1 MAKKKYILIF
11 LPLVLIIVYLFLSI
25 NHETNIKGN
34 DDLNSCKYPNV
45 NVILIV
51 IDTLRADHLGC
62 YGYSRNTSPEIDKL
76 SKEGIIF
83 KNMVAQSSWTKPSTA
98 SILSGLYP
106 KNHGAMTGKGR
117 LPEEIHLLSE
127 ILRGYGYHSYAF
139 VGNIHVSQ
147 AAGFNQ
153 GFKEFFYFQEKDVKV
168 VPNIFVRSDELNN
181 SLASF
186 IRQLDD
192 TSNNFIYIHYMD
204 PHHPYLPKEKHFSKE
219 NKKRFTNAFSL
230 PKAIS
235 SMNEEERRILLIE
248 AINAYDDEI
257 LYNDKMIGNMVRML
271 KKKNM
276 YSNSIIIIT
285 SDHGE
290 EFFEHGNF
298 THGKS
303 LYDEQLKVPLI
314 IHMPGKTHKTI
325 NEIAN
330 QVDILPTIL
339 SLLEIPIPKNID
351 GIDLLNNKR
360 TPNLAS
366 YAELSINQ
374 LTISSIRT
382 SKYKLI
388 EGVTFPFDRKKK
400 NHRWFK
406 ERALIETNDDSLELV
421 IKSFYKNR
429 KVRVLS
435 DGIPIDTFT
444 INTKKQVFNIRL
456 PDSKRKKMVAIESLT
471 PCHVPRQLKI
481 SNDKR
486 CLAFCIFNSRNV
498 NAKSLLSARYLE
510 YYTLTED
517 PGEKN
522 NRYYHPES
530 REIITLLKK
539 NLKKYLLDK
548 KSASLSKKPVK
559 FSKEQIKTL
568 KTLGYM

>member
-1 MAKKKYILIF
+1 MKKMKY
-11 LPLVLIIVYLFLSI
+11 LPALLLSLVIIAACLSKPG
-25 NHETNIKGN
+25 EEKR
-34 DDLNSCKYPNV
+34 P

-51 IDTLRADHLGC
+51 IDALRADHLGC
-62 YGYSRNTSPEIDKL
+62 YGYHRNTSPEIEKL
-76 SKEGIIF
+76 AKEGIIF
-83 KNMVAQSSWTKPSTA
+83 KNMYAQSSWTRPGTA
-98 SILSGLYP
+98 SILSGLFP
-106 KNHGAMTGKGR
+106 KNHGANTNKDPLPGEVNL
-117 LPEEIHLLSE
+117 LPE
-127 ILRGYGYHSYAF
+127 ILGEYGYHSYAF
-139 VGNIHVSQ
+139 VGNTHVSQ
-147 AAGFNQ
+147 TVGFNQ
-153 GFKEFFYFQEKDVKV
+153 GFKEFFYFQEKDVKR
-168 VPNIFVRSDELNN
+168 VPNIYVRSDELND
-181 SLASF
+181 SLSPF

-235 SMNEEERRILLIE
+235 SMNEEKRRILLDE

-257 LYNDKMIGNMVRML
+257 LYNDKMVGNLVQML
-271 KKKNM
+271 KRKNM
-276 YSNSIIIIT
+276 DSNSIIIIT

-314 IHMPGKTHKTI
+314 IRVPGKTHKTI

-330 QVDILPTIL
+330 QVDILPTVL
-339 SLLEIPIPKNID
+339 SLLEIPIPKSID
-351 GIDLLNNKR
+351 GIDLLKSKR

-374 LTISSIRT
+374 FSLSSIQT
-382 SKYKLI
+382 SKHKLI
-388 EGVTFPFDRKKK
+388 EGVSFPYGNNDNYK
-400 NHRWFK
+400 WFK
-406 ERALIETNDDSLELV
+406 ERALIEADDDSLELV

-429 KVRVLS
+429 NIRVLS
-435 DGIPIDTFT
+435 DGVPIDTFT
-444 INTKKQVFNIRL
+444 ISTEKQVFNIRL
-456 PDSKRKKMVAIESLT
+456 PGSKRKKMVTIESLT
-471 PCHVPRQLKI
+471 PCQVPRQLKI
-481 SNDKR
+481 SDDKR

-498 NAKSLLSARYLE
+498 NVKRFLSGIYKE

-522 NRYYHPES
+522 NRYDHPES

-539 NLKKYLLDK
+539 NLKKYLLNK
-548 KSASLSKKPVK
+548 KGAGLSKKPVK
-559 FSKEQIKTL
+559 FSKEQIKAL